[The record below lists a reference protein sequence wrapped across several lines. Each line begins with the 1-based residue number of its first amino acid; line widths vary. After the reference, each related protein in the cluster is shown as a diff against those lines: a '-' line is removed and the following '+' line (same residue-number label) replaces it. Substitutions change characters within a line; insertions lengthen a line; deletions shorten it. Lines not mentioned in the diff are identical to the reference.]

1 MIESKTPRIG
11 EAAPD
16 FSSPTT
22 DGELRLSA
30 WTEKS
35 WAILLGYPSAFTP
48 VAVSEFK
55 ELAARMDKIKERN
68 AKVMAISPD
77 TVYSLLAFKRD
88 LKTRFD
94 VALDIPLVSDTRL
107 KIANQYGMMHPG
119 ASQHTPVRA
128 TYILDPKRTVRYCA
142 FYPLANGRSI
152 AEILRILQA
161 IQVSD
166 DQQVPTPAE
175 WRPGKDVLK
184 TPPRIF
190 KDVDLGADKEGQDFY
205 YQSRK
210 ESAD

>member
-55 ELAARMDKIKERN
+55 ELASRMDKIKERN

-94 VALDIPLVSDTRL
+94 VTLDIPLVSDTRL

-190 KDVDLGADKEGQDFY
+190 KDVDLSADKDGQDFY

-210 ESAD
+210 ENAD